1 MSGKTASCMI
11 WLDSD
16 AFLSLT
22 IDNQDDFETLNN
34 IIEETE
40 AYVETLNSGEAS
52 TAGNLDTEAVYFEG
66 QLRRPES
73 TELTAYKNQF
83 NDLMDDWGFT
93 TDDYYLYE
101 LTLDTTANRS
111 IVKTTSVV
119 YIVFAVLFLIAA
131 IVVAVKYHLY
141 KKING
146 IKIVRE

>member
-1 MSGKTASCMI
+1 
-11 WLDSD
+11 
-16 AFLSLT
+16 
-22 IDNQDDFETLNN
+22 
-34 IIEETE
+34 
-40 AYVETLNSGEAS
+40 
-52 TAGNLDTEAVYFEG
+52 
-66 QLRRPES
+66 
-73 TELTAYKNQF
+73 
-83 NDLMDDWGFT
+83 MDDWGFT